1 MKYTDIDIEEIKNWL
16 KENLS
21 EEKYLHSLGSMDA
34 AIELAIK
41 FNLDTEKAKIAGL
54 VHDCAKCLPEDEL
67 LDIMKNKC
75 KSFEVCELVN
85 PKTWHAPASAYLAKT
100 QFNIKDEEILSAV
113 RWHTLGRVG
122 MSDFEKIV
130 FLADKIES
138 KTRESNCCRQLSG
151 LLEEENG
158 IDKAMLECFKLT
170 INSLLKRNLAI
181 CHQAI
186 DVYNELLTRVSG

>member
-1 MKYTDIDIEEIKNWL
+1 MNYTDIDINEIKNWL

-21 EEKYLHSLGSMDA
+21 EEKYLHSLGSMEA
-34 AIELAIK
+34 AVELAEK
-41 FNLDTEKAKIAGL
+41 FNLDAEKAKIAGL
-54 VHDCAKCLPEDEL
+54 VHDCAKCLPEEEL

-75 KSFEVCELVN
+75 KTFEVCELVN
-85 PKTWHAPASAYLAKT
+85 PKTWHAPVSAYLAKN

-122 MSDFEKIV
+122 MSDFEKII
-130 FLADKIES
+130 FIADKIES
-138 KTRESNCCRQLSG
+138 KTRELTCCSKLSN
-151 LLEEENG
+151 LLDEENG

-186 DVYNELLTRVSG
+186 DVYNELLTSVNG